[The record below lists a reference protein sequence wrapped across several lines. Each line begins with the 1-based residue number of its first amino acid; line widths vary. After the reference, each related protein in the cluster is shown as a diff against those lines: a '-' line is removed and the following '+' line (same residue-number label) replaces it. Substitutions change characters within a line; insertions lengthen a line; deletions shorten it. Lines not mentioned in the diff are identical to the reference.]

1 MKGGRANFCHRIV
14 APTGS
19 VSYKGLK
26 AEGFL
31 MPDSLSPSSA
41 AAPEAADLLA
51 LQPSG
56 PLAEALKAGISE
68 AMQALDHDDPVR
80 AVHDLRKAFKRLRA
94 LLRLVQAADDKETG
108 KRARELRRALAE
120 GARLVAGARDVV
132 ARRDALDDLVAKG
145 LLPLPLRRSA
155 GRSLAPATRR
165 KEDHLAPH
173 RTELQVLL
181 TQLVAALP
189 RLAGALDDKALV
201 AALAQ
206 EFAKARRLGRKLN
219 PEDDEE
225 LHELRKAAVA
235 QRYQME
241 LAIPAWPTLGKAWVD
256 EMQRLRDKL
265 GKHHDLSVLIER
277 LQARPPRSPAQ
288 LAWHGPLVEAARA
301 RQQKLARSALRLHGR
316 LFAEKPGAFRRR
328 LAAYMTAMSH
338 RE

>member
-1 MKGGRANFCHRIV
+1 MKGGRVIFCHRIV
-14 APTGS
+14 VPTGA
-19 VSYKGLK
+19 VSYKSLK

-31 MPDSLSPSSA
+31 MPDSQSSSSA
-41 AAPEAADLLA
+41 AAPGAAETIA
-51 LQPSG
+51 LSPSG
-56 PLAEALKAGISE
+56 PLAEALKGGIGE
-68 AMQALDHDDPVR
+68 AIEALDHTDPVR

-94 LLRLVQAADDKETG
+94 LLRLVETG
-108 KRARELRRALAE
+108 GGDKDGERAKMLRRALAE

-181 TQLVAALP
+181 TQLVATLP
-189 RLAGALDDKALV
+189 RLGGALDDKALI
-201 AALAQ
+201 AALAA
-206 EFAKARRLGRKLN
+206 EFGKARKIGRKLD

-225 LHELRKAAVA
+225 LHELRKAVVA

-241 LAIPAWPTLGKAWVD
+241 LATPAWPTLGKAWV
-256 EMQRLRDKL
+256 EELQRLRDKL
-265 GKHHDLSVLIER
+265 GKHHDLSVLIAR
-277 LQARPPRSPAQ
+277 LQARPPRAPAQ
-288 LAWHGPLVEAARA
+288 HAWHGPLMQAAHA
-301 RQQKLARSALRLHGR
+301 RQHKLARSALRLHAR
-316 LFAEKPGAFRRR
+316 LFAERPGAFRRR